1 MAYLWSFWFTKQLT
15 QVLLIELNAAHSG
28 RFTIGHSWN
37 GGRYTGGNT
46 TCATTESAIHQRSPF
61 CTEKS
66 KCAIVADFN
75 AELNEQFLRLH
86 FASGEGIKRLP
97 QSQ

>member
-15 QVLLIELNAAHSG
+15 QVLLIELNAAHSS
-28 RFTIGHSWN
+28 RFTIGHSWD
-37 GGRYTGGNT
+37 RRRNT
-46 TCATTESAIHQRSPF
+46 RGDTACAAAKSAIHQRSPF

>member
-1 MAYLWSFWFTKQLT
+1 MAHFGPLRLAKQLT
-15 QVLLIELNAAHSG
+15 QVLFIELNTAHSG
-28 RFTIGHSWN
+28 RLTIRHTWD
-37 GGRYTGGNT
+37 RRRNT
-46 TCATTESAIHQRSPF
+46 RGDTACAAAKSAIHQRSPF